1 MRTTDSEVP
10 VPLESIK
17 IYDGPAAWTATQ
29 MRLRDDWIAPLESA
43 EIVELHEAVRQS
55 RDTPVVSL
63 TQNDFALPILGPKL
77 QRLRHDVIHGC
88 GFVLIRGL
96 PVREFDRETLARMYY
111 GIGTWFGDA
120 VPQNAAGHMLGHVKD
135 IGHDPLN
142 PERRV
147 YATNFRHLF
156 HTDSC
161 DMVGLLCLHPAKSGG
176 LSALA
181 SSTSL
186 YNEIARTRP
195 DLADVLAHPF
205 HVDRKGEIPEGKEPS
220 YEMAVF
226 HHWAD
231 QLTTIYARDFIEA
244 AQRVDGVP
252 PLTAKQIE
260 AMDMLDDLAGS
271 DAFRLDMDFQP
282 GDIQFLHNHQIL
294 HARTAYEDFSE
305 PERKRHLLRL
315 WLSTANGRELPP
327 VFAERY
333 GEIELGKVRG
343 GVRVPGQTLHAP
355 LDVE

>member
-1 MRTTDSEVP
+1 MKTTDREVP

-17 IYDGPAAWTATQ
+17 IYDGPAAWTSTQ
-29 MRLRDDWIAPLESA
+29 MRLRDDWIAPLESS
-43 EIVELHEAVRQS
+43 EIEELHKAVRQS
-55 RDTPVVSL
+55 HDTPIVSL
-63 TQNDFALPILGPKL
+63 TQNDFALPNLGPKL
-77 QRLRHDVIHGC
+77 QRLRQDVTHGR

-120 VPQNAAGHMLGHVKD
+120 VPQNAAGHLLGHVKD

-142 PERRV
+142 PEHRV

-161 DMVGLLCLHPAKSGG
+161 DIVGLLCLHPAKSGG

-186 YNEIARTRP
+186 YNEMARSRP
-195 DLADVLAHPF
+195 ELAGALAQPF
-205 HVDRKGEIPEGKEPS
+205 HVDRKGEIPAGKEPF
-220 YEMAVF
+220 YEMAIF
-226 HHWAD
+226 HHCAD
-231 QLTTIYARDFIEA
+231 YLTTIYARDFIET
-244 AQRVDGVP
+244 AQRFAVVP
-252 PLTAKQIE
+252 QLTQLQLE
-260 AMDMLDDLAGS
+260 AMNMLDELAGS
-271 DAFRLDMDFQP
+271 DEYRLDMDFRP

-294 HARTAYEDFSE
+294 HARTKFEDFPE
-305 PERKRHLLRL
+305 PARKRHLLRL
-315 WLSTANGRELPP
+315 WLSTPNGRKLPP

-333 GEIELGKVRG
+333 GDVEVGKVRG